1 MLCFSSPIR
10 PLLTFVFVFVVDF
23 FLGLKCLTWTVFNV
37 DLQSLAKYG
46 VRVTLRDAE
55 RKSRKRSNSE
65 RDS

>member
-1 MLCFSSPIR
+1 M
-10 PLLTFVFVFVVDF
+10 V
-23 FLGLKCLTWTVFNV
+23 NV